1 MGPRSV
7 GRGKAAYKR
16 FVEQDLAAGAIHS
29 PRGYKIIGFPQNPRF
44 CGRVREFYALMRL
57 WQDGS
62 MMDPAEYLEQ

>member
-29 PRGYKIIGFPQNPRF
+29 PRGYKIIGFPQNRRF
-44 CGRVREFYALMRL
+44 CGMPRSVGRGKAPDKRF
-57 WQDGS
+57 
-62 MMDPAEYLEQ
+62 AEPKHAAGAIK